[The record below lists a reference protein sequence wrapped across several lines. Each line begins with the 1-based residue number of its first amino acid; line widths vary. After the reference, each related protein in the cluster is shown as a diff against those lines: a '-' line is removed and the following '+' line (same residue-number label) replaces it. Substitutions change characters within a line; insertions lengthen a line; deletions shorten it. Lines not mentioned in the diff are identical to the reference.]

1 MKKLLNLAMP
11 VVLSAALLAGC
22 AATTMRERGWD
33 QQVQSGAG
41 RLLIDGLQQYEDG
54 DLKKASQSLNG
65 ALSAGLN
72 FQKDQVTAHKYLAF
86 INCASAHEQI
96 CREQFAA
103 ALALD
108 PGLELTPAEAGHPL
122 WGPVFKSVKSRF
134 ARPLAQ

>member
-1 MKKLLNLAMP
+1 MP

-33 QQVQSGAG
+33 QQVQGEAG

-54 DLKKASQSLNG
+54 DLKKAAQSLNG

-72 FQKDQVTAHKYLAF
+72 FQKDHVTAHKYLAF